1 MRWKA
6 AAWHNRWVKKMRI
19 KFENCD
25 LFDGTSDAVK
35 PGMHVMVADGL
46 VAEVSDSA
54 LATTADCTIDASGK
68 TLMPG
73 LIDAHV
79 HIAAATPNL
88 AALEAM
94 HPTYVAHWTAQ
105 NMSQMLDRG
114 FTTVR
119 DVGGGDAGTKRA
131 QAEGMIRGPRISTS
145 GKALGQTGGH
155 TDFRGTSR
163 AELHDLQKRHL
174 PSLGRIV
181 DGVPDCLRA
190 ARDELRLGADFVKIM
205 ANGGVATPTDPIDWI
220 QFTPEEI
227 QAIVAVAEAACTYVA
242 AHTYTARAIEHA
254 ATNGVRTL
262 EHCNLI
268 DDRVAGVLK
277 DLGSYAVPTLVI
289 YDCLDRHADAI
300 GLGGDNRVKNRKVRE
315 AGLHSLE
322 ILARAGVPM
331 GYGTDL
337 LGWMNEDQSTEFAL
351 RAQVLPT
358 VDVLRSATSVNAEIL
373 FRPDLGHISPG
384 ATADLILVNGD
395 PVADIALL
403 TGQGENIPLVVQD
416 GQVVKD
422 AL

>member
-1 MRWKA
+1 
-6 AAWHNRWVKKMRI
+6 MRI
-19 KFENCD
+19 RFENCGV
-25 LFDGTSDAVK
+25 FDGIGDAVH
-35 PGMHVMVADGL
+35 PGQHVLVADGKI
-46 VAEVSDSA
+46 AEISE
-54 LATTADCTIDASGK
+54 TAIGGAADVVIDATGK

-94 HPTYVAHWTAQ
+94 HPTYVAHWAAQ
-105 NMSQMLDRG
+105 NLSEMLDRG

-119 DVGGGDAGTKRA
+119 DVGGGDAGTRRA
-131 QAEGMIRGPRISTS
+131 QAEGMIRGSRIQTS

-163 AELHDLQKRHL
+163 AELSDIQRRHL

-181 DGVPDCLRA
+181 DGVPACLAA

-227 QAIVAVAEAACTYVA
+227 QAIVTVAEAACTYVA
-242 AHTYTARAIEHA
+242 AHTYTAKAIEHA
-254 ATNGVRTL
+254 CVNGVRTL

-268 DDRVAGVLK
+268 DDRVAGILK
-277 DLGSYAVPTLVI
+277 ERGAYAVPTLVI

-300 GLGGDNRVKNRKVRE
+300 GLGADNRVKNRTVRD
-315 AGLHSLE
+315 AGLKSLE
-322 ILARAGVPM
+322 TLRNAGVPM

-337 LGWMNEDQSTEFAL
+337 LGWMNQDQSEEFAL
-351 RAQVLPT
+351 RAQVLPSHE
-358 VDVLRSATSVNAEIL
+358 VLRSATSVNAEIL
-373 FRPDLGHISPG
+373 RRPDLGRVEAE
-384 ATADLILVNGD
+384 ATADLILVDGD
-395 PVADIALL
+395 PVADITCLL
-403 TGQGENIPLVVQD
+403 GQGEKIPVVVQD
-416 GQVVKD
+416 GQIVKD
-422 AL
+422 AR

>member
-1 MRWKA
+1 
-6 AAWHNRWVKKMRI
+6 MRI
-19 KFENCD
+19 KLENCG
-25 LFDGTSDAVK
+25 LFDGTSDDVM
-35 PGMHVMVADGL
+35 PGMHVLVADGQ
-46 VAEVSDSA
+46 VREVSDRAIGSE
-54 LATTADCTIDASGK
+54 ADRVIDASEH

-79 HIAAATPNL
+79 HVAAATPNL

-94 HPTYVAHWTAQ
+94 HPTYVAHWTATY
-105 NMSQMLDRG
+105 MSEMLDRG

-119 DVGGGDAGTKRA
+119 DVGGCDAGTKRA
-131 QAEGMIRGPRISTS
+131 QAEGMIRGPRLQTS

-163 AELHDLQKRHL
+163 ADIGDIQRRHL

-181 DGVPDCLRA
+181 DGVPACLAA

-220 QFTPEEI
+220 QFTPDEI
-227 QAIVAVAEAACTYVA
+227 QAIVTVAEAANTYVA

-254 ATNGVRTL
+254 CVNGVRTL

-268 DDRVAGVLK
+268 DDRVARVLK
-277 DLGSYAVPTLVI
+277 EHGAYAVPTLVI

-300 GLGGDNRVKNRKVRE
+300 GLGGENREKNRKVRE
-315 AGLHSLE
+315 AGLQSLE
-322 ILARAGVPM
+322 IMHQAGVPM

-337 LGWMNEDQSTEFAL
+337 LGWMGRDQSEEFAL

-358 VDVLRSATSVNAEIL
+358 IEVLKSATSVNAEIL
-373 FRPDLGHISPG
+373 RRPDLGHVAEG
-384 ATADLILVNGD
+384 ATADLILVAGD
-395 PVADIALL
+395 PLADISCLL
-403 TGQGENIPLVVQD
+403 GQGERIPLVLQD
-416 GQVVKD
+416 GAIVKD
-422 AL
+422 MM

>member
-1 MRWKA
+1 
-6 AAWHNRWVKKMRI
+6 MRI
-19 KFENCD
+19 RFENCG
-25 LFDGTSDAVK
+25 LFDGVGDSVQ
-35 PGMHVMVADGL
+35 PGMHVLVADGKI
-46 VAEVSDSA
+46 VEVSETELGGAAERVVDGTG
-54 LATTADCTIDASGK
+54 L

-94 HPTYVAHWTAQ
+94 HPTYVAHWTAR

-119 DVGGGDAGTKRA
+119 DVGGGDAGTKHA

-163 AELHDLQKRHL
+163 ADLGDIQRRHL

-181 DGVPDCLRA
+181 DGIPECLRA

-227 QAIVAVAEAACTYVA
+227 RAIVAVAEAACTYVA

-268 DDRVAGVLK
+268 DDRVAGILK
-277 DLGSYAVPTLVI
+277 ERGAYAVPTLVI

-300 GLGGDNRVKNRKVRE
+300 GLGAENRVKNRKVRE

-322 ILARAGVPM
+322 ILQRAGVPM

-337 LGWMNEDQSTEFAL
+337 LGWMNQDQSEEFAL

-358 VDVLRSATSVNAEIL
+358 AEVLRSATSVNAEIL
-373 FRPDLGHISPG
+373 RRPDLGHIAVG
-384 ATADLILVNGD
+384 ATADLILVAGD
-395 PVADIALL
+395 PVADIGCLL
-403 TGQGENIPLVVQD
+403 GQGERIPLVVQD
-416 GQVVKD
+416 GRVVKD
-422 AL
+422 RL